1 MRRLGALAAVG
12 VAIAV
17 AAPAANAHVQVT
29 PAAAAPGDP
38 VLWEVLVPGEKEAR
52 TTEVALQIPR
62 GVLPFSWEDAPGW
75 ERELEMADDGSVEVV
90 RWRGRLA
97 PDGFVRFAFLASAPE
112 QEGEISWKAVQRYD
126 DGSESAW
133 IEPPDGE
140 FPAAVTEIS
149 ASAQRQN
156 AGGEGAGDEA
166 PSAEAQATPAP
177 ADPAAAT
184 DDDGDGS
191 STLAIV
197 LGAAGALL
205 GAVALAVALQRRRN
219 DTREVSPR

>member
-1 MRRLGALAAVG
+1 MGRLVALVAVG
-12 VAIAV
+12 VAAAV
-17 AAPAANAHVQVT
+17 AAPAALGHVQVR
-29 PAAAAPGDP
+29 PASAAPGDP

-52 TTEVALQIPR
+52 TTEVSLQIPR
-62 GVLPFSWEDAPGW
+62 GVLPFSWEDTPGW
-75 ERELEMADDGSVEVV
+75 ERELEMADDGSVAVV

-97 PDGFVRFAFLASAPE
+97 PDGFVRFAFLASTPE

-140 FPAAVTEIS
+140 FPAAVTTVS
-149 ASAQRQN
+149 ASAARQN
-156 AGGEGAGDEA
+156 AGGEGAG
-166 PSAEAQATPAP
+166 SAEGEATPAP
-177 ADPAAAT
+177 TAAPAAADGA
-184 DDDGDGS
+184 DDDEGGG

-197 LGAAGALL
+197 LGAAGALM
-205 GAVALAVALQRRRN
+205 GAAALAVALGRRRT